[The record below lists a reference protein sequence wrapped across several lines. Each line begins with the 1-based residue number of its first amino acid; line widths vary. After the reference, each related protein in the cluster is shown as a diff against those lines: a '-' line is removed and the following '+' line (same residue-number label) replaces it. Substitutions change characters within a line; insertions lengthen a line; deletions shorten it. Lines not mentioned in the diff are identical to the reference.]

1 MAKTSIEQRDIR
13 KQKLSFRARLKRL
26 ALKAIIRKGDIE
38 EQEAAQ
44 AKLQKSSRN
53 ESQTRV
59 RNRCR
64 CCGRPRGT
72 LRRFGLCRICLRK
85 AAMRGDV
92 PGLKKASW

>member
-1 MAKTSIEQRDIR
+1 MAKTSIRERE
-13 KQKLSFRARLKRL
+13 KGKLAQSLGARVKRL
-26 ALKAIIRKGDIE
+26 ALKLLIRKGTLE
-38 EQEAAQ
+38 EQETAVI
-44 AKLQKSSRN
+44 KLQKRPRN
-53 ESQTRV
+53 ESQSRV